1 MLIHF
6 KDIVRKHGKPNGILH
21 LGGNSGEEA
30 KAYHE
35 QGVDNVIWFE
45 GNPELF
51 ETLNTNVSK
60 YPGQIAFNNCVGDYD
75 GDAILHIA
83 NNGGQS
89 SSVLELGTHK
99 IAHPGVHYVKDIP
112 VKMNRIE
119 TLFPWATHGRL
130 KDIDFLNAD
139 LQGFELQAIKGM
151 GDLLKQ
157 FKYAYLEINKQE
169 LYKGCALWPEV
180 EAYMK
185 GFGFVTKEIKMSGN
199 SGWGDCFMVKR

>member
-1 MLIHF
+1 MLIPF
-6 KDIVRKHGKPNGILH
+6 KDIVRKYGKPKGILH
-21 LGGNSGEEA
+21 IGANIGEEA
-30 KAYHE
+30 KAYYE
-35 QGVDNVIWFE
+35 AGVEKVAWFE
-45 GNPELF
+45 GNPDLYA
-51 ETLNTNVSK
+51 TLSANISK
-60 YPGQIAFNNCVGDYD
+60 YPGQTAYNNCIGDYD
-75 GDAILHIA
+75 GDAVLHIA

-99 IAHPGVHYVKDIP
+99 TAHPGVHYVKDIP
-112 VKMNRIE
+112 VKMNRID
-119 TLFPWATHGRL
+119 TLCPWGLLGDL
-130 KDIDFLNAD
+130 KGIDFLNCD

-151 GDLLKQ
+151 GDLLKN

-199 SGWGDCFMVKR
+199 SGWGDCLMVKR